1 MEDLDISKVYL
12 AAISDGDA
20 FRNEIDKR
28 ELLQSNQNQNL
39 TDQNGPIKV
48 HLGNPLRKR

>member
-1 MEDLDISKVYL
+1 MEDLVYL
-12 AAISDGDA
+12 AAISDRDA

-39 TDQNGPIKV
+39 TDQNGPSPFEKI
-48 HLGNPLRKR
+48 L